1 MLVLF
6 NQIRIAIF
14 QFIKLLDVVKVFLL
28 KGFFEFE
35 SLFGENVE
43 ALWLVSELELVEDVV
58 ELGVVFLEVLDDK
71 FELFLSLNDILL
83 ELSSLNALI
92 LCLEVFLLGYF
103 L

>member
-28 KGFFEFE
+28 EGFFEFE

-58 ELGVVFLEVLDDK
+58 ELGVVFLEVLDD
-71 FELFLSLNDILL
+71 
-83 ELSSLNALI
+83 
-92 LCLEVFLLGYF
+92 
-103 L
+103 